1 MKKIVALLLAL
12 MMACSLIGVLA
23 ETAEVTGEW
32 YLSAIDD
39 GSGERKNP
47 AEYTMEMVMV
57 LNEDGTAASVISMFG
72 ESNEGAG
79 TWTMDGDKITVTI
92 EDSPAEFTLADG
104 ELSGDMGGGTMG
116 YFTREAPEAIVPP
129 QVIAAE
135 SEEAFLGSWMCENI
149 GMEGFILP
157 AATMEMAVGY
167 VIEPGQAA
175 VAAGVDQEEN
185 VDVVTYTT
193 ELVDGALVMTPE
205 KEGED
210 VITMQLNDNGQI
222 SFEMSLGEA
231 TMTLYFGKIVEE

>member
-23 ETAEVTGEW
+23 ESAEVTGEW

-39 GSGERKNP
+39 GTGERKNP

-57 LNEDGTAASVISMFG
+57 LNEDGTAASVVSMFG
-72 ESNEGAG
+72 DSSEGAG

-104 ELSGDMGGGTMG
+104 ELSGDMGGAMG

-135 SEEAFLGSWMCENI
+135 SEEAFLGSWLCENI

-157 AATMEMAVGY
+157 AASMGMAAGY
-167 VIEPGQAA
+167 VIEPGRAA

-185 VDVVTYTT
+185 VDVATYTT
-193 ELVDGALVMTPE
+193 ELVDGALVLTPE
-205 KEGED
+205 TEGED
-210 VITMQLNDNGQI
+210 AITMQLNDNGQI
-222 SFEMSLGEA
+222 SFEMNLGEA
-231 TMTLYFGKIVEE
+231 VMTLYFGKIEE